1 MAVPENDLIWSF
13 DTESGQW
20 QNVKV
25 KNQGISENSTESNA
39 HDLVPW
45 NLVHHTAFKVDEDN
59 ICVLWYDNF
68 ADVFGEEEGQDENKS
83 TMMIS
88 LFNCKRCI
96 WKNLKIASLQAKENG
111 APLDVKYKFGC
122 SIYPLYCEEQDRVS
136 KILVLGGI
144 DLNYPDE

>member
-1 MAVPENDLIWSF
+1 LIWSF
-13 DTESGQW
+13 DIESGQW

-25 KNQGISENSTESNA
+25 KNQGISENSSEPNA

-68 ADVFGEEEGQDENKS
+68 ADVFGEDEAQDVNKS

-88 LFNCKRCI
+88 LFNCKRCV
-96 WKNLKIASLQAKENG
+96 WKNLKIASL
-111 APLDVKYKFGC
+111 
-122 SIYPLYCEEQDRVS
+122 
-136 KILVLGGI
+136 
-144 DLNYPDE
+144 